1 MAVKVMWAPVLRP
14 QGGDEG
20 QKSAP
25 VKAVEPPA
33 PRKAAAEKPRR
44 RRSSVFDAD
53 GNEVFITLLC
63 LKCHKMRPLSQ
74 FGLRR
79 MADGAIRN
87 QPWCR
92 GCRSEAS
99 PKKRK
104 EPAQSGDST
113 VSGESLAP
121 ARAPEPRDAGRLIAE
136 VTAAL
141 HRGRA

>member
-1 MAVKVMWAPVLRP
+1 MAVKVMWAQVLRP

-20 QKSAP
+20 QKNAP
-25 VKAVEPPA
+25 VKAVAPPA

-104 EPAQSGDST
+104 EAVEAVESP
-113 VSGESLAP
+113 VSGESLSPPAAP
-121 ARAPEPRDAGRLIAE
+121 PDAGQLIAE
-136 VTAAL
+136 VAAAL
-141 HRGRA
+141 HRGRS

>member
-14 QGGDEG
+14 QAGEEG
-20 QKSAP
+20 RKSVP
-25 VKAVEPPA
+25 VQAVEAPA
-33 PRKAAAEKPRR
+33 PRKAAEKPRR
-44 RRSSVFDAD
+44 RRSSVFDAE

-104 EPAQSGDST
+104 ESPAVAEST
-113 VSGESLAP
+113 VSGESP
-121 ARAPEPRDAGRLIAE
+121 AGAAAPERPDAGRLIAE

-141 HRGRA
+141 SRGRA